1 MDERDR
7 DARLSATFQ
16 DAAQDAPPAEFDV
29 AEVLAT
35 SRRLTRRRRSALAG
49 AALAVLALAGVG
61 ATAELAGGS
70 ETAVASSAHS
80 RNGAD
85 AAAEPDG
92 RDADRA
98 AGLEAQAAPAPQAAP
113 HGAVEGESPLGPGM
127 RECADRQD
135 PQLRALVEQVLPEV
149 EGAPE
154 APTTRECR
162 PGGERGLALEVRD
175 GDRSGVLTVTY
186 LPPGASSDP
195 ASGARSARTASGG
208 TLVVSSRSEEA
219 GDPPPFADRLDKVA
233 AYLAL
238 RL

>member
-61 ATAELAGGS
+61 VTAELAGGS
-70 ETAVASSAHS
+70 ETVAASSARS
-80 RNGAD
+80 RNEAD
-85 AAAEPDG
+85 AAPGA

-113 HGAVEGESPLGPGM
+113 YGAAEGESPLGPGM

-135 PQLRALVEQVLPEV
+135 PQLRALVEQVLPAV

-162 PGGERGLALEVRD
+162 TGGERGLALEVRD

-195 ASGARSARTASGG
+195 ASGARSAPTASGG
-208 TLVVSSRSEEA
+208 TVIVSSRSEEA
-219 GDPPPFADRLDKVA
+219 GDRPPFADRLDKVT
-233 AYLAL
+233 AYLAI

>member
-7 DARLSATFQ
+7 DTRLTATFQ
-16 DAAQDAPPAEFDV
+16 DAAQDAPPAGFDV

-49 AALAVLALAGVG
+49 AALAVLALTGVG
-61 ATAELAGGS
+61 VTAELAGGS
-70 ETAVASSAHS
+70 ETVVASSAHS

-85 AAAEPDG
+85 AAAEPDA

-113 HGAVEGESPLGPGM
+113 HGAAEGESPLGPGM

-154 APTTRECR
+154 APRR
-162 PGGERGLALEVRD
+162 
-175 GDRSGVLTVTY
+175 
-186 LPPGASSDP
+186 
-195 ASGARSARTASGG
+195 GARSRAGGARRRPVRRTDRHLP
-208 TLVVSSRSEEA
+208 TPRRVVRPGVRREERS
-219 GDPPPFADRLDKVA
+219 DRVRGHRGRVV
-233 AYLAL
+233 AL
-238 RL
+238 RGGRRPSAVRGPAGPSYGVPGAPAVTRST